1 MYEITKETIYYP
13 QDEMNTFL
21 LPITTGCS
29 YNKCAFCS
37 MYKDQEYAEIPI
49 SQTKIQ
55 LQSVDK
61 YTERVFLTGA
71 DPLAIGFEK
80 MKKLLE
86 LIKKELPYCACVASY
101 ASIKNL
107 ARYSVEELA
116 LLHDMGLRLLYIGFE
131 TGRDDI
137 LKLMNKSH
145 NVSESIKQ
153 AKKLN
158 QANIQFN
165 TIIIYGIA
173 GQGESIANAIATSH
187 MINQFTTN
195 KIITM
200 NLTVFNETELMH
212 IIKRGEFK
220 TTNQFER
227 LIEIKTLLVNLNP
240 INRTIFD
247 TTHPT
252 NIIKIKGTL
261 PNDKNRLINQISSYI
276 KDYETT

>member
-1 MYEITKETIYYP
+1 MDERARDTIYYP
-13 QDEMNTFL
+13 QDEINTFL

-29 YNKCAFCS
+29 YNKCVFCS

-49 SQTKIQ
+49 SQIKIQ

-107 ARYSVEELA
+107 AKYKLEELV
-116 LLHDMGLRLLYIGFE
+116 LLHDLGLRLLYIGFE

-137 LKLMNKSH
+137 LKKMKKSH
-145 NVSESIKQ
+145 NVSQAIEQ

-158 QANIQFN
+158 QANLQFN
-165 TIIIYGIA
+165 TIIMYGIA
-173 GQGESIANAIATSH
+173 GQGESIENAIATSN
-187 MINQFTTN
+187 MINQFETK

-200 NLTVFNETELMH
+200 NLTVFNETELMYM
-212 IIKRGEFK
+212 IKRGDFK
-220 TTNQFER
+220 TSNQLER
-227 LIEIKTLLVNLNP
+227 LIEIRTLLENLDP
-240 INRTIFD
+240 KKPTIFE

-252 NIIKIKGTL
+252 NLVKIIGIL
-261 PNDKNRLINQISSYI
+261 PEEKKRLINQISSYI
-276 KDYETT
+276 KY